1 MAAAISTTL
10 RDEISELDLDQMTP
24 IQALNKL
31 AELQS
36 LLAAS
41 VDASASAPTTF
52 NIAGRSKPKAAAPK
66 PKPKA
71 AKAKPKRKSKAK
83 ASKSKS
89 SSSSKAKAKRPRR
102 PSALDRLA
110 TDTVAGTKTTGLSE
124 RKRTRRAPVRA
135 ELGVDSKTYNA
146 RRTGTS
152 TYVM

>member
-52 NIAGRSKPKAAAPK
+52 NIAGRSKPKAAA

>member
-1 MAAAISTTL
+1 MAAISTTL

-66 PKPKA
+66 PKA

-89 SSSSKAKAKRPRR
+89 SS
-102 PSALDRLA
+102 
-110 TDTVAGTKTTGLSE
+110 
-124 RKRTRRAPVRA
+124 
-135 ELGVDSKTYNA
+135 
-146 RRTGTS
+146 
-152 TYVM
+152 

>member
-1 MAAAISTTL
+1 MAAISTTL

-52 NIAGRSKPKAAAPK
+52 NIAGRSKPKAAA

-146 RRTGTS
+146 RRGR
-152 TYVM
+152 